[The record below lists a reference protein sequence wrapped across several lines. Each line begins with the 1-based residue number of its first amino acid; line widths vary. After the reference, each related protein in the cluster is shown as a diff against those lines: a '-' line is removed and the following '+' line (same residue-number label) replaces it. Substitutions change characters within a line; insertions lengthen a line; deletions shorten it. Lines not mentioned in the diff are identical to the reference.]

1 MGGRLYRLSGSS
13 DFAIL
18 NFVEVFFSSL
28 SKFSIPGFIPEPSV
42 EHPSAISRAA
52 SANRFIDQVK
62 IFFSAVVPL
71 LSVLSLPFTV
81 SWGSYRSGAPSK
93 SVIHYTRWRL
103 SSRFRHV

>member
-1 MGGRLYRLSGSS
+1 MVSRSAKGIKAMGGWLYRLSGSS

-28 SKFSIPGFIPEPSV
+28 SKFSIPDFIPEPSV

-62 IFFSAVVPL
+62 IFFSRNFYFLFIIIDFL
-71 LSVLSLPFTV
+71 L
-81 SWGSYRSGAPSK
+81 R
-93 SVIHYTRWRL
+93 
-103 SSRFRHV
+103 

>member
-1 MGGRLYRLSGSS
+1 MVSRSARGIKAMGGWLYRLSGSS

-28 SKFSIPGFIPEPSV
+28 SKFSIPDFIPEPSV

-81 SWGSYRSGAPSK
+81 SWG
-93 SVIHYTRWRL
+93 VL
-103 SSRFRHV
+103 SERRPL